1 MICFL
6 DSGPPTVAGVC
17 ANAMPVQA
25 TIAKA
30 KVKGFIGVFKKGMCV
45 DPYVLSDRESVTLK
59 AGALA
64 ELWSL
69 LPII

>member
-30 KVKGFIGVFKKGMCV
+30 NVKGFIGKSFLGCV
-45 DPYVLSDRESVTLK
+45 WIQTLLSRK
-59 AGALA
+59 AAAILR
-64 ELWSL
+64 S
-69 LPII
+69 